1 MEKELPESVESKLK
15 IVEKSSERIAHI
27 VSSLKKF
34 SRIDDA
40 KPSKIAV
47 PLTDIVKEALTLTTP
62 KIKSTHTDISFNS
75 STSSVIL
82 CDEIEIEQILINLIN
97 NSIDAIKQ
105 LPKKWI
111 NISLIEKNE
120 NLVLTIA
127 DSGDGIPISIQDRI
141 FDPFYTTK
149 KIGEGTGLGLSIVKG
164 MLEDHDASIT
174 LDNDSINTCFIL
186 RFPKFS
192 EKT

>member
-1 MEKELPESVESKLK
+1 M
-15 IVEKSSERIAHI
+15 
-27 VSSLKKF
+27 
-34 SRIDDA
+34 
-40 KPSKIAV
+40 
-47 PLTDIVKEALTLTTP
+47 
-62 KIKSTHTDISFNS
+62 
-75 STSSVIL
+75 